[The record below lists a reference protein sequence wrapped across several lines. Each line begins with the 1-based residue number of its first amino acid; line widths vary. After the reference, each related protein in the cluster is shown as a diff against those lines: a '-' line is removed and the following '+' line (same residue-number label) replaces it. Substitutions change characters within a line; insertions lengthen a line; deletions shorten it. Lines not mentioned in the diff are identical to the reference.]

1 MKHKR
6 LEHGLVVVEKAED
19 NITVDY
25 LQVWETH
32 CIVLSIRLSWAQIYN
47 RHEDIKIYQVHTK
60 YCRFRMKM
68 SKHLSVSVKVLLL
81 SSIGLACAGIVLS
94 HIIESVRIIFIIIIS
109 VTAVNLGLQLAY
121 IYRLAAEVTKVSCGN

>member
-1 MKHKR
+1 MTDEDRMKLNEASK
-6 LEHGLVVVEKAED
+6 LAKD
-19 NITVDY
+19 
-25 LQVWETH
+25 
-32 CIVLSIRLSWAQIYN
+32 
-47 RHEDIKIYQVHTK
+47 
-60 YCRFRMKM
+60 RFRMKM
-68 SKHLSVSVKVLLL
+68 SKYLSVSVKVLLL

>member
-47 RHEDIKIYQVHTK
+47 HHEDIKIYQVTK
-60 YCRFRMKM
+60 KG
-68 SKHLSVSVKVLLL
+68 HLSIHVKNVHQK
-81 SSIGLACAGIVLS
+81 SENVHCSECNKSIQKKYLKQHVKLFHSAEQTLYNCNVCTYQS
-94 HIIESVRIIFIIIIS
+94 KFQSDVNKHIR
-109 VTAVNLGLQLAY
+109 
-121 IYRLAAEVTKVSCGN
+121 KVHQKL